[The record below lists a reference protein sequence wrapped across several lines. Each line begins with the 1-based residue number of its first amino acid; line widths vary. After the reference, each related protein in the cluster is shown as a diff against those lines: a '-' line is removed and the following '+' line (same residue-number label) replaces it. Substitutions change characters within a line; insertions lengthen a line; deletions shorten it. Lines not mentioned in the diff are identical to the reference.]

1 MTTNGSPGKD
11 RPKNIAS
18 KIDMSWADEKC
29 KDIIKYF
36 KKFNL
41 KKDHTDKV
49 ASKYFP
55 DAYQMP

>member
-1 MTTNGSPGKD
+1 M
-11 RPKNIAS
+11 A
-18 KIDMSWADEKC
+18 WADDKC
-29 KDIIKYF
+29 KEIIKYF

-55 DAYQMP
+55 DAY